1 MLKSNELHSGLS
13 KQDSNVLKV
22 IDNKSL
28 RDYFHGEDKDILF
41 DVHEYLKTSEI
52 KDLVLISNDKK
63 FIKAISELISFLS
76 FNKFLYLEDLLKNF

>member
-1 MLKSNELHSGLS
+1 M
-13 KQDSNVLKV
+13 KV